1 MIMMNLNQAL
11 RRILLAAGVVFFLF
25 LGLSACQ
32 SVPTT
37 KHTVETKAV
46 SKLTDPQ
53 VVVLRKLGFV
63 EQADDTWTFDI
74 SDSKLLFDFAQDTL
88 SVSGA
93 AVVSDIARSLVK
105 VGLTHIKAE
114 GHTDNVGSAA
124 YNKALSLRRAEHVAQ
139 QLVAGGF
146 QDSNVQRAGF
156 GVTKPVAD
164 NTSAEGRAQN
174 RRVSLIVAAD

>member
-1 MIMMNLNQAL
+1 MTMMNFNQAL
-11 RRILLAAGVVFFLF
+11 RRTLLATGVVSFLF

-32 SVPTT
+32 SVPAT

-53 VVVLRKLGFV
+53 VAVLRKLGFV
-63 EQADDTWTFDI
+63 EQADTWTFDI

-93 AVVSDIARSLVK
+93 AIVSDIARSLVK

-124 YNKALSLRRAEHVAQ
+124 YNKTLSLRRAEHVAQ

>member
-11 RRILLAAGVVFFLF
+11 RRMWMAVGVVLFVF
-25 LGLSACQ
+25 LGLPGCQ
-32 SVPTT
+32 SVSTSKYTADAKP
-37 KHTVETKAV
+37 V
-46 SKLTDPQ
+46 SKLTNPQ
-53 VVVLRKLGFV
+53 VAVLRKLGFV
-63 EQADDTWTFDI
+63 EQADAWTFDI
-74 SDSKLLFDFAQDTL
+74 SDSKLLFDFAHDTL

-124 YNKALSLRRAEHVAQ
+124 YNKTLSLRRAEHVAQ
-139 QLVAGGF
+139 QLIAGGF
-146 QDSNVQRAGF
+146 LDGNVQRAGF
-156 GVTKPVAD
+156 GITKPVAE
-164 NTSAEGRAQN
+164 NTTAEGRAQN